1 MKPLIAFVVILNLG
15 VSTADQYVV
24 SLNQPQC
31 LDQLGPVYFECS
43 INMFSIKWIE
53 YIMPLKNNL
62 ITIKMNKYDLIQILP
77 KAELHL
83 HIEGTFE
90 PELMFDIAKRNN
102 INLAHDSVESLKST
116 YEFDNLQEFLDI
128 YYQGVNVLQT
138 EQDFYDL
145 TWAYLQ
151 RAKADNVVHTEI
163 MYDPQSHTERGI
175 AFEVAINGIHRA
187 LSDARTQLG
196 ISSYLILSLLRH
208 LSEEECLA
216 TLDQAVEHMDK
227 FDAIGLD
234 SSEMGN
240 PPEKFIKLYAKAEEL
255 KLLKVAHAGEEG
267 PAEYIWSAI
276 DKLKIDR
283 IDHGNRCLDDDKL
296 VDYIIEK
303 DLTLTV
309 CPLSNLKL
317 CVVDDLKQHPIKVM
331 LDKGLNATV
340 NSDDPAYFGGYVN
353 DNFIA
358 ITDALDLSNDD
369 IVQLVK
375 NSFTGSFLPES
386 HIQEH
391 ITQIDKIMA

>member
-1 MKPLIAFVVILNLG
+1 MN
-15 VSTADQYVV
+15 
-24 SLNQPQC
+24 N
-31 LDQLGPVYFECS
+31 
-43 INMFSIKWIE
+43 IE
-53 YIMPLKNNL
+53 
-62 ITIKMNKYDLIQILP
+62 LIQILP

-90 PELMFDIAKRNN
+90 PELMFEIAKRNN
-102 INLAHDSVESLKST
+102 ITLPHDSVESLKAT

-187 LSDARTQLG
+187 LSDAQTELG

-208 LSEEECLA
+208 LPEEDCLA
-216 TLDQAVEHMDK
+216 TLEKAVPHIDK

-234 SSEMGN
+234 SSEQGN
-240 PPEKFIKLYAKAEEL
+240 PPEKFTKLYARASEL
-255 KLLKVAHAGEEG
+255 GLLKVAHAGEEG

-276 DKLKIDR
+276 DTLNIDR
-283 IDHGNRCLDDDKL
+283 IDHGNRCLEDDNL
-296 VDYIIEK
+296 VDYIVEK
-303 DLTLTV
+303 NLTLTV

-317 CVVDDLKQHPIKVM
+317 CVVDDLKNHPIKTM

-358 ITDALDLSNDD
+358 IADALDLSNED
-369 IVQLVK
+369 IIKLVK
-375 NSFTGSFLPES
+375 NSFEGSFLTQS
-386 HIQEH
+386 VKAEH
-391 ITQIDKIMA
+391 LKQIDLIIES

>member
-1 MKPLIAFVVILNLG
+1 
-15 VSTADQYVV
+15 
-24 SLNQPQC
+24 
-31 LDQLGPVYFECS
+31 
-43 INMFSIKWIE
+43 
-53 YIMPLKNNL
+53 
-62 ITIKMNKYDLIQILP
+62 MNKYDLIQVLP

-90 PELMFDIAKRNN
+90 PELMFEIAKRNH
-102 INLAHDSVESLKST
+102 IKLPHETVESLRST
-116 YEFDNLQEFLDI
+116 YEFNNLQEFLDI

-175 AFEVAINGIHRA
+175 PFEVAINGIHRA
-187 LSDARTQLG
+187 LVDGQTKMG

-208 LSEEECLA
+208 LPESDCLA
-216 TLDQAVEHMDK
+216 TLEEAIPHMDK

-234 SSEMGN
+234 SSELGN
-240 PPEKFIKLYAKAEEL
+240 PPEKFINLYKKADEL

-267 PAEYIWSAI
+267 PAEYVWNAI
-276 DKLKIDR
+276 DKLKVDR
-283 IDHGNRCLDDDKL
+283 IDHGNRCLDDEEL

-317 CVVDDLKQHPIKVM
+317 CVVKNLKKHPIKNM
-331 LDKGLNATV
+331 LDQGLNATI

-358 ITDALDLSNDD
+358 VTEALNLDEED
-369 IVQLVK
+369 IIQLVR
-375 NSFTGSFLPES
+375 NSFTGSFLPK
-386 HIQEH
+386 EH
-391 ITQIDKIMA
+391 IKEHLKQINKITELL